1 MMLGKA
7 KWKAVM
13 NIHCVDSVEQDE
25 WVLCEEKMEAISI
38 NHSVAIKGS
47 RESNDSWRKEQCQGK
62 IFLTVEETQ
71 KRKQILSPASGSEDG
86 EK

>member
-13 NIHCVDSVEQDE
+13 NIHCVDAVKQDG

-38 NHSVAIKGS
+38 NHSVAIKES
-47 RESNDSWRKEQCQGK
+47 RE
-62 IFLTVEETQ
+62 
-71 KRKQILSPASGSEDG
+71 
-86 EK
+86 